1 MNKNKLTSNLGR
13 SLARQINNKN
23 ANAIDRLTDKFVLP
37 KLKQFYGTEVWD
49 GMSFEQC
56 AAAVGGCVR
65 VAVEIIA
72 KDKTKTLATTII
84 RTRAGYD
91 V

>member
-37 KLKQFYGTEVWD
+37 KLKQFYGTEVWEAMPFKECLD
-49 GMSFEQC
+49 DVSM
-56 AAAVGGCVR
+56 CVW
-65 VAVEIIA
+65 VALEIIS
-72 KDKTKTLATTII
+72 KDKNKKLATAII
-84 RTRAGYD
+84 KTRAGDD